1 MMYFW
6 KLLCIPGTPSRIC
19 RKLAKFPVWRTAA
32 TQGTSAQQNMDAE
45 AAKQTEHEDVYD
57 LGRHRNNLEAMIN
70 DESITVLREYQDGTA
85 TYREYKRLASKFNI
99 DLPEPPL
106 EQRMDSKQ
114 KGKFFYKQFDTVEK
128 SLIDNKPKNMIGLY
142 SAATVVEEL
151 REVLQRSTEINKNIL
166 ELSTYVKPVKQAAE
180 YLEVDINDELKQL
193 ENYYNFDT
201 GCIDEI
207 KKKLCKVTQSQAAR
221 RSEVD
226 QNRIITD
233 DSWAVS
239 LVRLPDT
246 HNNEHAFV
254 VLEGKTGSKLMIWFA
269 DLVANDT
276 LDLIRPGMRD
286 GKVRMDYFESEGAV
300 GSSAELLFRCT
311 QKMLKIRKRDRLIQ
325 QTWLIPRPT
334 AEKLI
339 QNIKAQQNNPPKYN
353 VLGDGELAAS
363 SATSSGNPIGHNCFT
378 FARVMLLNVEDECI
392 KIPQDN
398 LDKWIGSLP
407 SRFLVNGQ
415 KNNEGSD
422 TLLFGLF
429 TFMAGAVMVYSF
441 LKL

>member
-1 MMYFW
+1 
-6 KLLCIPGTPSRIC
+6 
-19 RKLAKFPVWRTAA
+19 
-32 TQGTSAQQNMDAE
+32 
-45 AAKQTEHEDVYD
+45 
-57 LGRHRNNLEAMIN
+57 
-70 DESITVLREYQDGTA
+70 
-85 TYREYKRLASKFNI
+85 
-99 DLPEPPL
+99 
-106 EQRMDSKQ
+106 
-114 KGKFFYKQFDTVEK
+114 
-128 SLIDNKPKNMIGLY
+128 
-142 SAATVVEEL
+142 
-151 REVLQRSTEINKNIL
+151 
-166 ELSTYVKPVKQAAE
+166 
-180 YLEVDINDELKQL
+180 
-193 ENYYNFDT
+193 
-201 GCIDEI
+201 
-207 KKKLCKVTQSQAAR
+207 
-221 RSEVD
+221 
-226 QNRIITD
+226 
-233 DSWAVS
+233 
-239 LVRLPDT
+239 
-246 HNNEHAFV
+246 
-254 VLEGKTGSKLMIWFA
+254 
-269 DLVANDT
+269 
-276 LDLIRPGMRD
+276 MRD